1 MSTQS
6 SSVGRPDGVLEVD
19 RRAFVYYMALGNSPA
34 MMSKNI
40 GVGSYYL
47 WTYKDASGGFLDGAQ
62 NYKLRIPANVPAKD
76 FWSVLVMTRSADP
89 SCSEPFPSVSKY
101 SDPKLNADS
110 SVDVYFGPTMPQ
122 GQEKNWIKTV
132 AGKGWFPIFRFY
144 GPLEPLYDKSFLRGP
159 RIIAVAGNLGDLWG
173 EQHRVE
179 TRTKPNHS

>member
-1 MSTQS
+1 
-6 SSVGRPDGVLEVD
+6 
-19 RRAFVYYMALGNSPA
+19 MALGNSPA

-76 FWSVLVMTRSADP
+76 FWSVLVYDALSRSELQNG
-89 SCSEPFPSVSKY
+89 EPFPSVSKY

-110 SVDVYFGPTMPQ
+110 SVEVYFGPTMPQ

-144 GPLEPLYDKSFLRGP
+144 GPLEPFFDQTWVLNDIG
-159 RIIAVAGNLGDLWG
+159 GD
-173 EQHRVE
+173 
-179 TRTKPNHS
+179 

>member
-19 RRAFVYYMALGNSPA
+19 RCAFVYYMALGNSPA

-76 FWSVLVMTRSADP
+76 FWSVLVYDALSRSELQNG
-89 SCSEPFPSVSKY
+89 EPFPSVSKY

-122 GQEKNWIKTV
+122 GQEKNLIKTV

-144 GPLEPLYDKSFLRGP
+144 GPLEPLYDKS
-159 RIIAVAGNLGDLWG
+159 
-173 EQHRVE
+173 RVLNDIE
-179 TRTKPNHS
+179 KVN